1 MVITGT
7 IQNIII
13 QYIHIVT
20 DRYFKKNTMKQ
31 RFLLI
36 VDDMHPLSIITI
48 AFLFTIVLTGIILP
62 FMVNLL

>member
-13 QYIHIVT
+13 QYIHLVT
-20 DRYFKKNTMKQ
+20 DKYFKKNIMKQ
-31 RFLLI
+31 RFQVI
-36 VDDMHPLSIITI
+36 VDDMHPLSIKAI
-48 AFLFTIVLTGIILP
+48 AFLFTIVMTGIILP

>member
-1 MVITGT
+1 MVITET

-31 RFLLI
+31 RFQVI
-36 VDDMHPLSIITI
+36 VDIHPLFIVTL
-48 AFLFTIVLTGIILP
+48 ALLFTITLTGIILS
-62 FMVNLL
+62 LLIS